1 MRKVLLIG
9 AGYVAGPTLD
19 YLLRRD
25 DNTVTVGVAEHHV
38 SSSIINYSMRRSK
51 K

>member
-1 MRKVLLIG
+1 MRHVLLIG

-25 DNTVTVGVAEHHV
+25 DNTITVGVLSNEIVCNFLH
-38 SSSIINYSMRRSK
+38 
-51 K
+51 